1 MKDNVNEKRV
11 LALSVNSQGFG
22 FVSFDGPRELLD
34 WGMRSFRGGVNAVK
48 VPIKDKVLRLFD
60 AHQPD
65 ILLLKESKTQQSKK
79 IVDRIAKLARAQAIP
94 IAFVSKHDI
103 HEAFAAEKQS
113 KYHIG
118 ATIAVYY
125 PELLPHLPPRRKPW
139 QSEKY
144 GIQIF
149 EAAALG
155 LAYFSDNPSTPE
167 S

>member
-22 FVSFDGPRELLD
+22 FVAFDGPRELLD
-34 WGMRSFRGGVNAVK
+34 WGMRSFRRGVNAVK
-48 VPIKDKVLRLFD
+48 VPIKDKTLRLFD

-65 ILLLKESKTQQSKK
+65 ILMLKEPKTRQSKK
-79 IVDRIAKLARAQAIP
+79 IVNTIAKLARAQAIP
-94 IAFVSKHDI
+94 IEFVSKHDI
-103 HEAFAAEKQS
+103 HRVFAAAKQS

-118 ATIAVYY
+118 ATIAAYY
-125 PELLPHLPPRRKPW
+125 PELLPHLPLRRKPW

-149 EAAALG
+149 EAVELALTH
-155 LAYFSDNPSTPE
+155 FSDGPSLPE

>member
-1 MKDNVNEKRV
+1 MKDNVNDKRV

-22 FVSFDGPRELLD
+22 FVAFDGPGELLD

-48 VPIKDKVLRLFD
+48 VPIKGKILRLFD

-65 ILLLKESKTQQSKK
+65 ILLLKEPKTEQSKK
-79 IVDRIAKLARAQAIP
+79 IVNTIAKLARAQAIP
-94 IAFVSKHDI
+94 VEIVSKHDI
-103 HEAFAAEKQS
+103 QRVFAAEKQS

-118 ATIAVYY
+118 ATIALYY
-125 PELLPHLPPRRKPW
+125 PELLPHLPPQRKPW

-149 EAAALG
+149 EAVALG
-155 LAYFSDNPSTPE
+155 LAYFSDSPGTPE

>member
-79 IVDRIAKLARAQAIP
+79 IVDRIAKLARAQ
-94 IAFVSKHDI
+94 
-103 HEAFAAEKQS
+103 
-113 KYHIG
+113 IG
-118 ATIAVYY
+118 RASCRERV
-125 PELLPHLPPRRKPW
+125 
-139 QSEKY
+139 
-144 GIQIF
+144 
-149 EAAALG
+149 
-155 LAYFSDNPSTPE
+155 
-167 S
+167 